1 MVEDAFGGRDR
12 GRVAAPAL
20 FVSVGLGRVS
30 LWRTRSASVTRER
43 PVGGA
48 LRVGWTA
55 CVDHP
60 ETAGDLDSKRSHR
73 GSAYGCDGGDLR
85 RAPRVHRSGEWTAAR
100 GGSGV
105 GGAGSGS
112 CGRYGGGGGGG
123 GGGGDDGDDGD
134 VDPELGAVLRRESRP
149 LSSLPRDVRIAVE
162 AGTVTAAELARVFV
176 VERIFIIGALARAF
190 PALRNRLVANPR
202 FLTIMAVELVL
213 GVVSKTA
220 AEMRQRGSQFWKEFD
235 FYLSDIALE
244 VVGDFALVWLLSPSL
259 TLAPTLLA
267 SRAAVS
273 LGTRLSRVLAAL
285 PKFALQEGAS
295 FTAMQRAGNLALKG
309 AQFGLIGFAASMLG
323 HSLTKTLVKLRQTLN
338 PNEPP
343 PAVQLAPTLT
353 NSLVW
358 GSFMACSS
366 NVRYQLVNA
375 LEARLFEP
383 LLRSSNPLWMATA
396 SFFLRFGNTYVGG
409 LHWIRWARHAGIQ

>member
-1 MVEDAFGGRDR
+1 MVEDSFGGRNR
-12 GRVAAPAL
+12 GRVAVPTL
-20 FVSVGLGRVS
+20 FVSAGLGRVS
-30 LWRTRSASVTRER
+30 LWRTRPASATRGR

-55 CVDHP
+55 CVDRP
-60 ETAGDLDSKRSHR
+60 GTAGDLDSKRSHR
-73 GSAYGCDGGDLR
+73 GSAYGCCGSDLR
-85 RAPRVHRSGEWTAAR
+85 RPPRVHRGGEWTTAR
-100 GGSGV
+100 GESGV

-112 CGRYGGGGGGG
+112 HGRYGGGGGGDG
-123 GGGGDDGDDGD
+123 DGDDGD

-220 AEMRQRGSQFWKEFD
+220 AEVRQRGSQFWKEFD

-267 SRAAVS
+267 NRAAVS
-273 LGTRLSRVLAAL
+273 PGTRLSGVLAAL

-383 LLRSSNPLWMATA
+383 LLRSINPLWMAIA

-409 LHWIRWARHAGIQ
+409 MHWIRWARQAGIQ